1 MNAVSVYNV
10 SKTLKDEALFS
21 NVSFGLDIGERIG
34 LVGRNGAGKSTFL
47 KIIAGILEPDSG
59 EVTINNSCRVAYLEQ
74 DVHFP
79 EGCTLEQFVLLGDDP
94 HVKLLRE
101 FQEGNHDVFDKI
113 ESLGLWSVQDRYRSY
128 LGELNVQEPMD
139 KMMAQLSGGT
149 QKKAAIARIMAIE
162 PNILLLDEPTNH
174 LDIPAI
180 EWLETKLGSTSSG
193 YGAGGFTVVL
203 VTHDRYF
210 LDRICTRTMEID
222 GHKAYFYDGGYTQF
236 TEHKAERLNA
246 MQKEQDRL
254 ATILRREVE
263 WLHRGPK
270 ARTGKDSGRKQR
282 IEEMRSQQTR
292 KEEDQREFSSM
303 TRRMGKKILELKDA
317 SAMRGGRT
325 IVKDLSIEFTKGM
338 RIGVIGANG
347 SGKST
352 LLDLITGRIAP
363 SEGEVD
369 TGLNTAFGYY
379 DQKASAL
386 PLGSTMLEYIEEI
399 GQNITLSDGYSV
411 TPARFLELFGF
422 PSSFHRLPIG
432 VLSGGEKRRLYLIAT
447 IVRNPNFLVLDEPTN
462 DLDIDTLCRLEQYIL
477 DFQGCVV
484 CVSHDRAFL
493 DKVCNELIVM
503 PNAIRFEGGYSDYRR
518 YEDEKEEEK
527 KADQRNQRNN
537 GPKSAAPQKKQD
549 NSPKTGTNTEAPNPN
564 KAKRKLTFKEQRE
577 LEGLPAL
584 IEELEERK
592 TQLEEFFSSGKLDTT
607 GESTKEYESTLQQL
621 ETLYARWEELESL
634 SNAH

>member
-47 KIIAGILEPDSG
+47 RILAGMIEPDSG
-59 EVTINNSCRVAYLEQ
+59 EVTINGSCRVAYLEQ
-74 DVHFP
+74 DVRFP
-79 EGCTLEQFVLLGDDP
+79 EDCKLGQFVLLGDDP
-94 HVKLLRE
+94 HVRLLRE
-101 FQEGNHDVFDKI
+101 FQDGNHDVFDRI
-113 ESLGLWSVQDRYRSY
+113 ETLGLWNLEDRYRSY
-128 LGELNVQEPMD
+128 LGELNVTEPMD
-139 KMMAQLSGGT
+139 KPMSQLSGGT

-180 EWLETKLGSTSSG
+180 EWLENKLGTASG
-193 YGAGGFTVVL
+193 NNGTGGFTVVL

-222 GHKAYFYDGGYTQF
+222 GRKAYFYDGGYTNF
-236 TEHKAERLNA
+236 TERKAERLNA

-282 IEEMRSQQTR
+282 IEEMRSQQTQ
-292 KEEDQREFSSM
+292 KEETQREFSSAV
-303 TRRMGKKILELKDA
+303 RRMGKKILELKDA
-317 SAMRGGRT
+317 SAVRGSAT
-325 IVKDLSIEFTKGM
+325 IVDGLSIEFTKGM
-338 RIGVIGANG
+338 RIGVIGPNG

-352 LLDLITGRIAP
+352 LLDLITGHIAP
-363 SEGEVD
+363 SEGIVD
-369 TGLNTAFGYY
+369 TGLNTVFGYY
-379 DQKASAL
+379 DQKSARL
-386 PLGSTMLEYIEEI
+386 PLDDTMLEYIEEI
-399 GQNITLSDGYSV
+399 GQSIKLADGYVV

-422 PSSFHRLPIG
+422 PSSFHRIPIG
-432 VLSGGEKRRLYLIAT
+432 MLSGGERRRLYLLAT

-493 DKVCNELIVM
+493 DRTCTELIVM
-503 PNAIRFEGGYSDYRR
+503 PNARRFEGNYSDYRR
-518 YEDEKEEEK
+518 SEDARRQDE
-527 KADQRNQRNN
+527 RNAN
-537 GPKSAAPQKKQD
+537 D
-549 NSPKTGTNTEAPNPN
+549 SPKASNAMKNGSDGRISSGRNEIGLQKPTR
-564 KAKRKLTFKEQRE
+564 KRLSFKEQRE
-577 LEGLPAL
+577 LEGLPAS
-584 IEELEERK
+584 IETLEERK
-592 TQLEEFFSSGKLDTT
+592 AQLEDFFSSGKPDLT
-607 GESTKEYESTLQQL
+607 GESTKEYSAVL
-621 ETLYARWEELESL
+621 ERLEGLYARWEELESL
-634 SNAH
+634 A